1 MALCLKHKARHEYAQ
16 RFLAPIQDWVQL
28 PTKVEMDAWRKENQK
43 PFKINIVT
51 NITVTLTKE
60 KKYEYFGYVG
70 MVRRKDVKN

>member
-1 MALCLKHKARHEYAQ
+1 MMNLRKLRYNISNCE
-16 RFLAPIQDWVQL
+16 IQDWVQL
-28 PTKVEMDAWRKENQK
+28 PTKTEMDAWRKENQK

>member
-1 MALCLKHKARHEYAQ
+1 MMNLRKLRYNISNCE
-16 RFLAPIQDWVQL
+16 IQDWVQL
-28 PTKVEMDAWRKENQK
+28 PTKPEMDAWRKENQK

-70 MVRRKDVKN
+70 MVRRKDVKD